1 MTGPCSAKT
10 HGPEFWYCRDGRTV
24 LHFSFEDVGARV
36 GENPDHLSAELLAAN
51 LIGPGSGCGPEDDGD
66 HGFCDHHFDD
76 EDRLVKVVA
85 EFFVLPSP
93 PLYGQV
99 ESTA

>member
-1 MTGPCSAKT
+1 M
-10 HGPEFWYCRDGRTV
+10 
-24 LHFSFEDVGARV
+24 GARV
-36 GENPDHLSAELLAAN
+36 GENPDPLSAELLAAN

-66 HGFCDHHFDD
+66 HGFCDHHHYDD